1 MKKLLC
7 TVLALTALFAF
18 AGCVDHNDGKC
29 DECGAN
35 GKLDFV
41 EQYDD
46 GKSELCAE
54 CALEKGLEELDKEL
68 NGDE

>member
-7 TVLALTALFAF
+7 MALALTALFAF

-41 EQYDD
+41 EQYDE
-46 GKSELCAE
+46 KTELCLKCAME
-54 CALEKGLEELDKEL
+54 AGLDALESAASEK
-68 NGDE
+68 

>member
-29 DECGAN
+29 DECGTEGGLIN
-35 GKLDFV
+35 KVTQNKEGDEEKC
-41 EQYDD
+41 
-46 GKSELCAE
+46 GE
-54 CALEKGLEELDKEL
+54 CWLKEL
-68 NGDE
+68 GADWEKELMGE